1 MRSTRVGLTILIALN
16 VLAVPAAVRAQK
28 PSARPKKPENP
39 YPYLADEPKAKEFS
53 LSKTA
58 EYLDGVARFWMQTNS
73 CGACHVNFAYLMAR
87 PLLEGQSTALVAQTR
102 RFMEQPKANP
112 PPGNFSSGAESVA
125 IAFSLAWD
133 DARSGRKLQQTT
145 RQALDR
151 LWQIRRP
158 NGTWSRL
165 GCGNSIPA
173 ENDIHYTAILA
184 ALAVSVAPEGYARSA
199 QGRDGLNRLRGYFA
213 KSPPRD
219 LHDQAMRLWASLHVD
234 GLMTAG
240 ERAATIKSLLA
251 TQQSDGGWSH
261 VASPSV
267 KTPSDGYGTGLF
279 IYVLRQAGVPADRP
293 EIVRGVGWLRSNQR
307 VSGRWFTPS
316 PAAGEPTEGGVGARD
331 LYAQNL
337 GTAFAVLALKACDD
351 TQSSVLS
358 VKPRPPSLM
367 PGLAH
372 RARLILDRADTW
384 RSELAP

>member
-1 MRSTRVGLTILIALN
+1 MHSTRFWLTMLIVLFM
-16 VLAVPAAVRAQK
+16 LAVPATVRGQK
-28 PSARPKKPENP
+28 PSAQPKQPENP
-39 YPYLADEPKAKEFS
+39 YPYQADEPKAKQLS

-87 PLLEGQSTALVAQTR
+87 PLLERRPITLVAQTR

-112 PPGNFSSGAESVA
+112 APGRFSSGAESVA

-133 DARSGRKLQQTT
+133 DARSSDKLQPTT

-173 ENDIHYTAILA
+173 ENDPHYTAILA
-184 ALAVSVAPEGYARSA
+184 ALAVSIAPEEYARSA
-199 QGRDGLNRLRGYFA
+199 QGRDGLDRLRDYFG

-219 LHDQAMRLWASLHVD
+219 LHEQAMRLWASQYVD
-234 GLMTAG
+234 GLMSAS

-251 TQQSDGGWSH
+251 AQQSDGGWSH

-267 KTPSDGYGTGLF
+267 KAPSEGYGTALF
-279 IYVLRQAGVPADRP
+279 LYVLRQAGVPADRP
-293 EIVRGVGWLRSNQR
+293 EIARGVGWLRSNQR

-316 PAAGEPTEGGVGARD
+316 AVAGDPTEGGVGARD
-331 LYAQNL
+331 LYVQNL
-337 GTAFAVLALKACDD
+337 GTAFAVLALRACEDSQSGIWSGSRSKARV
-351 TQSSVLS
+351 SP
-358 VKPRPPSLM
+358 K
-367 PGLAH
+367 
-372 RARLILDRADTW
+372 
-384 RSELAP
+384 E